1 MRQIFGLFAL
11 LAASPA
17 LGDTVDLGQ
26 FSIDRTEVTVGAF
39 ADFADQTGLVT
50 VAQKEG
56 GGFEWGAGWERRAG
70 WTYLSP
76 QGSPPK
82 VTEPAVHVTWGE
94 ALAFCQHMGGRLPT
108 RDEWALAA
116 YSEQRADPTDGFETG
131 RTYLYPVGDE
141 PEGMNNNRSNHVDV
155 ATTKRGVNGL
165 FDMGANVWEWLA
177 DQRDDDALTAGGS
190 WWYGPSATRAQ
201 GMQWKPS
208 EFYAVYVGFRCAY
221 D

>member
-70 WTYLSP
+70 WT
-76 QGSPPK
+76 
-82 VTEPAVHVTWGE
+82 
-94 ALAFCQHMGGRLPT
+94 
-108 RDEWALAA
+108 
-116 YSEQRADPTDGFETG
+116 
-131 RTYLYPVGDE
+131 
-141 PEGMNNNRSNHVDV
+141 
-155 ATTKRGVNGL
+155 
-165 FDMGANVWEWLA
+165 
-177 DQRDDDALTAGGS
+177 
-190 WWYGPSATRAQ
+190 
-201 GMQWKPS
+201 
-208 EFYAVYVGFRCAY
+208 
-221 D
+221 